1 MWAMQVKQTSL
12 VNGSFNGAISA
23 MDRGLAY
30 GDGVFRTLKVVQG
43 LPEHWPMHYQRLVED
58 CSAIGIVCPG
68 ADLLMSDLNQLFT
81 VDEPTA
87 AAKIMITRGEGARG
101 YKPLPI
107 ASPVRVVIK
116 SNFPDYPDS
125 HFTEGVRLHVC
136 ETRLAHQPKL
146 AGIKHLNRLE
156 NVLARMEWN
165 APECVDGIM
174 MDVDDHVIECTS
186 ANIFARFGDALVTP
200 DLSQCGVAG
209 VTRMQ
214 VLSRA
219 STLNLKP
226 TIRSMD
232 LKELLTADEVVMT
245 NSLYGAWQ
253 VRQVAE
259 KTWGGQPLAS
269 EIRQAINL

>member
-1 MWAMQVKQTSL
+1 
-12 VNGSFNGAISA
+12 
-23 MDRGLAY
+23 
-30 GDGVFRTLKVVQG
+30 
-43 LPEHWPMHYQRLVED
+43 LVED

-156 NVLARMEWN
+156 NVLARMEWHD
-165 APECVDGIM
+165 PDVIDGVMLDISGN
-174 MDVDDHVIECTS
+174 VIECTA
-186 ANIFARFGDALVTP
+186 ANIFVRFGDTILTP
-200 DLSQCGVAG
+200 SLNLCGVAG
-209 VTRMQ
+209 ITRQ
-214 VLSRA
+214 QILSHA
-219 STLNLKP
+219 QTLNLK
-226 TIRSMD
+226 TKIESFD
-232 LKELLTADEVVMT
+232 LEKCLEADEMLVC
-245 NSLYGAWQ
+245 NSLFGVWQ
-253 VRQVAE
+253 VRTLSN
-259 KTWGGQPLAS
+259 KTWSKQTLAQKL
-269 EIRQAINL
+269 RKAINK